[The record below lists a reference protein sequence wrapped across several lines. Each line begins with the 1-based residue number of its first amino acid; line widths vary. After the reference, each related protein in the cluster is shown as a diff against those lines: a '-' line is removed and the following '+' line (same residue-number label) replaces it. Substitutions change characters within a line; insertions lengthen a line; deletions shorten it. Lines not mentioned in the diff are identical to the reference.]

1 MNNMKL
7 IMENWNR
14 HLEEDG
20 SSLSEKD
27 LQEIQEVY
35 EDLVISMIQ
44 EGIIAAGSSLWNATK
59 EKIKQLKDWG
69 QEKLQSLVKKMGN
82 GLINFFKGLRQKGVW
97 KKYQTRKLV
106 NAVRLLLTKKH
117 IPIATMIFTGIMKLT
132 GGLAISAVMNSVEIL
147 ESLTEAFEK
156 ILGGDIKAA
165 LEILFGAG
173 DAAEAIK
180 LAGKLADFRKD
191 SQSLAGL
198 TGDVEAF
205 GGLAEVLPQ

>member
-180 LAGKLADFRKD
+180 LA
-191 SQSLAGL
+191 
-198 TGDVEAF
+198 
-205 GGLAEVLPQ
+205 